1 VPGQYRTSLRT
12 IRPIAPTFVIGE
24 QPESHGPPIIAASFS
39 NTGWQGMMFAFEH
52 PPLVVSANVADYDQ
66 NEIHYSRLMVS
77 TLIESRS
84 PQGVEMDTRLEMDSS
99 RLQKYSGRSEGD
111 ALADSLRLK
120 PLGAEQKDF
129 DLSSWDLR
137 WIIKSGG
144 HAGDVAFRF
153 ALFYASI
160 VKHQL
165 AGGAWVNDV
174 MLQFTWSTHWVVNSV
189 YVQMDFLNQA
199 GRPIYNKPIPFP
211 SVSFDC
217 DPYSDVYSK
226 SVRLPSNDYDI
237 IVKARPTFPD
247 EVSGTWCAG

>member
-1 VPGQYRTSLRT
+1 MLQTSMSRGIEADHCRSVSGVPTPSLSLSICPSCSRVGDVPGQYRTSLRT

-111 ALADSLRLK
+111 ALVDSLR
-120 PLGAEQKDF
+120 
-129 DLSSWDLR
+129 
-137 WIIKSGG
+137 
-144 HAGDVAFRF
+144 
-153 ALFYASI
+153 
-160 VKHQL
+160 
-165 AGGAWVNDV
+165 
-174 MLQFTWSTHWVVNSV
+174 
-189 YVQMDFLNQA
+189 
-199 GRPIYNKPIPFP
+199 
-211 SVSFDC
+211 
-217 DPYSDVYSK
+217 
-226 SVRLPSNDYDI
+226 
-237 IVKARPTFPD
+237 
-247 EVSGTWCAG
+247 